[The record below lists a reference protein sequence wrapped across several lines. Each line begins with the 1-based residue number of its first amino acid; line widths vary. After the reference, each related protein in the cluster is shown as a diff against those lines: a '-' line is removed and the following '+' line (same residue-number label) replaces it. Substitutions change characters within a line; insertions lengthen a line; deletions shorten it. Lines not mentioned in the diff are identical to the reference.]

1 MRLRS
6 LSLISLAAALSAPTL
21 TAQVRPDLRWETIAS
36 APFRVHFTAELEPLA
51 RRTLANAEIA
61 YARLAAELPTPRGTI
76 DIVVADNIDAANGLA
91 TPYPSNRIVVFARPP
106 VDEPLLRN
114 HEDWNLL
121 LVTHELA
128 HIFQL
133 DRADGWWG
141 VAQRVFGRAAPF
153 FPHTYAPRWLL
164 EGVAIHYET
173 RFTRGGRLENTER
186 EAQLRALAEGGV
198 VPALDALTL
207 PWPYHPGGNA
217 AYLLGAEAVRSVLR
231 HDPSLGE
238 DVAMARLFDR
248 MSRRI
253 NPWRL
258 NASAREAVGAS
269 FSDVYAAWRDS
280 LRRSVRDDA
289 PSPGVDAAGIS
300 ANARSR
306 TLTRHEFTAAYP
318 RFVADRDD
326 LISYVAN
333 DARQMPGVYRVWAT
347 NPTLTRYRYSRRNS
361 VDPHVPLAGTAGVHT
376 ELDRTDPYSVRGDL
390 YVDRGTRRRRLTFDA
405 RLAHVDAHPESRV
418 AVAVR
423 TIPGSTEL
431 VWFSLAAA
439 RREDLAL
446 RTLAAG
452 TLDRAWSEPR
462 LSRSG
467 ALVAAAEWRR
477 GGRTAIVVMDSL
489 GDERM
494 RFAPRASDGSERLVL
509 VAGPAWM
516 PGDTLLLFTSDHEG
530 RPMVYRGDVRSG
542 AYQRLW
548 ATGTSLRS
556 PDVSAN
562 GTRVVAAEL
571 RARGWS
577 VVTRPLGDV
586 TPMPAAPPVSDATP
600 LPPLPPAV
608 ESAAPTQ
615 AYRAWPTAR
624 PMWWLP
630 SVASSDEN
638 ASLVGVMTGGQDV
651 VGRHTWQASLL
662 QDVTRAER
670 TGSAAYA
677 WAGLGNPVLTVG
689 AWQDYSHLRVVDSG
703 DPDTELGR
711 ISLRERTLSATML
724 ATRPRARTSSFV
736 IAGAELLVRDGRA
749 HPASL
754 EGLLADPTA
763 LDAQARGVGVLSIG
777 ASTMQRP
784 GLSVSV
790 EDGVAV
796 QATARYRA
804 EDGFGRRDVREG
816 ILQGSVA
823 KSLPL
828 PGFARHVVALRGAYG
843 VADTYTRRPF
853 EVGGVSGGSLE
864 VLPGLAV
871 GDPTRTFFVRGALP
885 AAQRG
890 NRAAAFS
897 GEYRAPL
904 TRVGRG
910 VALAPLFLQKLSV
923 LAFADVGA
931 AWCAGEDSAS
941 PVCGIGAPPRE
952 WMASAGA
959 ELVLDAALS
968 YDLLYR
974 VRFGFARALRGIPAA
989 DRGATFYLTLGN
1001 TF

>member
-1 MRLRS
+1 MRLRT
-6 LSLISLAAALSAPTL
+6 LWLTGLAVVLSAPSVA
-21 TAQVRPDLRWETIAS
+21 AQVRPDLRWETIAS
-36 APFRVHFTAELEPLA
+36 SPFRVHFTAELEPLA
-51 RRTLANAEIA
+51 RRTLANAEAA
-61 YARLAAELPTPRGTI
+61 YAKLAAELPVPRGII

-141 VAQRVFGRAAPF
+141 LAQRVFGRAAPF

-173 RFTRGGRLENTER
+173 RFTRGGRLANTER
-186 EAQLRALAEGGV
+186 EAQLRALADGAI

-207 PWPYHPGGNA
+207 PWPFYPGGNV
-217 AYLLGAEAVRSVLR
+217 AYLLGAETVRGVLR
-231 HDPSLGE
+231 HDPTLGE

-258 NASAREAVGAS
+258 DASAREAVGAS
-269 FSDVYAAWRDS
+269 FSDVYGTWRES
-280 LRRSVRDDA
+280 LRRSVREVGYGSD
-289 PSPGVDAAGIS
+289 
-300 ANARSR
+300 ARSR
-306 TLTRHEFTAAYP
+306 TITRHEFTAAYP
-318 RFVADRDD
+318 RFVHDRDD

-333 DARQMPGVYRVWAT
+333 DARQMPGVYRVWTSGPQAQ
-347 NPTLTRYRYSRRNS
+347 RSRFSRRNS
-361 VDPHVPLAGTAGVHT
+361 VDPHVPLRGRRGLHT
-376 ELDRTDPYSVRGDL
+376 ELDRIDPYTVRGDL
-390 YVDRGTRRRRLTFDA
+390 YADAGRWRQRLTVDA
-405 RLAHVDAHPESRV
+405 RLAHVDAHPESGA

-423 TIPGSTEL
+423 TLPGSTEL
-431 VWFSLAAA
+431 VWFTLAGA
-439 RREDLAL
+439 RPGAVAL

-467 ALVAAAEWRR
+467 SLVAAAEWRR

-489 GDERM
+489 GRERM

-516 PGDTLLLFTSDHEG
+516 PGDSLLLFTSDHEG

-562 GTRVVAAEL
+562 GTRVVATEL
-571 RARGWS
+571 RARGWV
-577 VVTRPLGDV
+577 VVTRPLDDV
-586 TPMPAAPPVSDATP
+586 PPMPDAPPAADARP
-600 LPPLPPAV
+600 LPPLPEAAA
-608 ESAAPTQ
+608 SAA
-615 AYRAWPTAR
+615 AKSRYRAWPTAR

-630 SVASSDEN
+630 SVASSDED

-670 TGSAAYA
+670 TGSLAYA
-677 WAGLGNPVLTVG
+677 WAGLGNPVLTFAG
-689 AWQDYSHLRVVDSG
+689 LQEFSHLRVTASG
-703 DPDTELGR
+703 DPDTEVGR
-711 ISLRERTLSATML
+711 ISLRERSLSATML
-724 ATRPRARTSSFV
+724 AMRPRARVSSFV
-736 IAGAELLVRDGRA
+736 IAGPELVVRDGRA
-749 HPASL
+749 YPDSLASM
-754 EGLLADPTA
+754 LADPSF
-763 LDAQARGVGVLSIG
+763 LDTQARVAGVLSVG
-777 ASTMQRP
+777 VSTMQRP

-790 EDGVAV
+790 EDGIAV

-804 EDGFGRRDVREG
+804 DDGIGKRDVREG
-816 ILQGSVA
+816 IVQGSVA

-843 VADTYTRRPF
+843 VADSYTRRPF
-853 EVGGVSGGSLE
+853 DVGGVSGGSLE

-871 GDPTRTFFVRGALP
+871 GDPTRTFFVRGAVP
-885 AAQRG
+885 ATQRG

-910 VALAPLFLQKLSV
+910 VGLAPLFLQKLSL
-923 LAFADVGA
+923 LAFADAGA
-931 AWCAGEDSAS
+931 AWCAGEVAGS
-941 PVCGIGAPPRE
+941 PVCGPGAPPRA
-952 WMASAGA
+952 WMASGGA

-968 YDLLYR
+968 YDILYR
-974 VRFGFARALRGIPAA
+974 VRLGFARALQGIAA
-989 DRGATFYLTLGN
+989 VDRGATLYLTLGN

>member
-1 MRLRS
+1 MRWRS
-6 LSLISLAAALSAPTL
+6 LFIVVVGVALLAPAAK
-21 TAQVRPDLRWETIAS
+21 AQVRPDLRWETIA
-36 APFRVHFTAELEPLA
+36 AGAFRVHFTAELEPLA
-51 RRTLANAEIA
+51 RRTLANAELA
-61 YARLAAELPTPRGTI
+61 YAQLASELPVPRGVV

-141 VAQRVFGRAAPF
+141 LAQRVFGRAAPF

-173 RFTRGGRLENTER
+173 RFTRGGRLASVER
-186 EAQLRALAEGGV
+186 EAQLRALADGGV
-198 VPALDALTL
+198 VPALDALAL

-217 AYLLGAEAVRSVLR
+217 AYLLGAETVRGILR
-231 HDPSLGE
+231 HDPTLGE

-248 MSRRI
+248 MSRRL

-280 LRRSVRDDA
+280 LRQSVRTEMA
-289 PSPGVDAAGIS
+289 TGTVDIDP
-300 ANARSR
+300 RSR

-333 DARQMPGVYRVWAT
+333 DARQMPGVYRVWARG
-347 NPTLTRYRYSRRNS
+347 PDVTRSRYSRRNS
-361 VDPHVPLAGTAGVHT
+361 VDPHVPLRGTMGVHT
-376 ELDRTDPYSVRGDL
+376 ELDRVDPYTVRSDL
-390 YVDRGTRRRRLTFDA
+390 YVDAGTRRRRLTFDA
-405 RLAHVDAHPESRV
+405 RLAHVDAHPETGT

-423 TIPGSTEL
+423 TIPGATEL
-431 VWFSLAAA
+431 VRFSLAGA
-439 RREDLAL
+439 RRGEVSLT
-446 RTLAAG
+446 TLAAG

-462 LSRSG
+462 VSRSG
-467 ALVAAAEWRR
+467 GLVAATEWRR
-477 GGRTAIVVMDSL
+477 GGRTSIVVLDTL
-489 GDERM
+489 GAERM
-494 RFAPRASDGSERLVL
+494 RFSPRASDGSDRLAL
-509 VAGPAWM
+509 VAGPAWL
-516 PGDTLLLFTSDHEG
+516 PGDTLLLFVSDHEG
-530 RPMVYRGDVRSG
+530 RPMVYRGDLRSG

-548 ATGTSLRS
+548 ATGTALRS
-556 PDVSAN
+556 PDVSEN
-562 GTRVVAAEL
+562 GTRAAAVEL

-577 VVTRPLGDV
+577 VVTRSLDDAP
-586 TPMPAAPPVSDATP
+586 PMPAAPPVSDATP
-600 LPPLPPAV
+600 LPSLPPAM
-608 ESAAPTQ
+608 ESAAPKQ

-630 SVASSDEN
+630 SVANSDEN
-638 ASLVGVMTGGQDV
+638 ASLVGLMTGGQDV
-651 VGRHTWQASLL
+651 VGRHTWQATLL
-662 QDVTRAER
+662 HDVTRPER
-670 TGSAAYA
+670 TGGVAYA
-677 WAGLGNPVLTVG
+677 WAGLGNPVFTVAG
-689 AWQDYSHLRVVDSG
+689 AQEFSHFRVNASG
-703 DPDTELGR
+703 DPDTEVGR
-711 ISLRERTLSATML
+711 LIFRERTFTATML
-724 ATRPRARTSSFV
+724 AMRPRARTNLFV
-736 IAGAELLVRDGRA
+736 IAGTELVMRDGRTE
-749 HPASL
+749 PASL
-754 EGLLADPTA
+754 APMLSNPGM
-763 LDAQARGVGVLSIG
+763 LDARTRAAGVLSVG
-777 ASTMQRP
+777 ASSMQRP

-790 EDGVAV
+790 EDGVAM

-804 EDGFGRRDVREG
+804 DDGIDRQDVREG

-853 EVGGVSGGSLE
+853 EVGGVSGGTLE

-871 GDPTRTFFVRGALP
+871 GDPQRTFFVRGAVP

-904 TRVGRG
+904 TRIGRG
-910 VALAPLFLQKLSV
+910 AGLAPLYLQKLSV
-923 LAFADVGA
+923 LAFADAGA
-931 AWCAGEDSAS
+931 AWCAGEDVAS
-941 PVCGIGAPPRE
+941 TVCGLGAPTRE
-952 WMASAGA
+952 WMSSAGA
-959 ELVLDAALS
+959 ELVFDAALN
-968 YDLLYR
+968 YDILYR
-974 VRFGFARALRGIPAA
+974 LRFGFARALRGIPSA
-989 DRGATFYLTLGN
+989 DRGAILYLTLGS